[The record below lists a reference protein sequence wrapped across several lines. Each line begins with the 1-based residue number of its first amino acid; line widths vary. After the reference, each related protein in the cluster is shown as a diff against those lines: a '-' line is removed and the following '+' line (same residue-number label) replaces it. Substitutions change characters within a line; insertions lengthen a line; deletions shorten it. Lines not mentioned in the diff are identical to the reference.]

1 MRTEVRWS
9 QQLSRFVLALAPE
22 PKTKLR
28 TGIRGLAAD
37 QGGIRVLADELTGY
51 QRLRVGD
58 FRVVYR
64 EDFQGGIRIRN
75 CLFAE
80 RRDVV
85 YELFRKMVLD
95 DIR

>member
-9 QQLSRFVLALAPE
+9 DQVRCFVSALP
-22 PKTKLR
+22 PDQKKKLR
-28 TGIRGLAAD
+28 AGIRGLAKD
-37 QGGIRVLADELTGY
+37 EGDIRALVDDLTGY
-51 QRLRVGD
+51 LRLRMAD
-58 FRVVYR
+58 FRIIYR
-64 EDFQGGIRIRN
+64 EDFEEGVRIRN